1 MRALLTSGIKAILAV
16 AALSTA
22 AHWALRVQRE
32 AATPAVSVAK
42 SSDPVARAPDPVV
55 TGSVE
60 PRQAV
65 RPAPAVAGA
74 ALAGSTAA
82 QPVPAPVSGLDQ
94 THLAALIAGTAPP
107 KGKIAKA
114 ATRTASAER
123 APPTERAPTVEKVAA
138 RR

>member
-1 MRALLTSGIKAILAV
+1 
-16 AALSTA
+16 
-22 AHWALRVQRE
+22 
-32 AATPAVSVAK
+32 
-42 SSDPVARAPDPVV
+42 
-55 TGSVE
+55 
-60 PRQAV
+60 V

-94 THLAALIAGTAPP
+94 THLAALIAGAAPP